1 MTRVLVCGSRD
12 YANVEHLRCV
22 LDAFHDTTP
31 ISLLI
36 EGEAPGADTLAR
48 EWAESRGIEV
58 EKYPAN
64 WRPVPGLVDRGAGPK
79 RNRQML
85 REGKPEHVIAFPK
98 GRLSDSTGTN
108 DMVTIARRAGVPVVV
123 IGVDNVGVNA

>member
-58 EKYPAN
+58 AKYPAQ
-64 WRPVPGLVDRGAGPK
+64 WGKYYPRARAGPI

-85 REGKPEHVIAFPK
+85 KEGQPEHVIAFPK
-98 GRLSDSTGTN
+98 GRLSDSQGTK
-108 DMVTIARRAGVPVVV
+108 DMVNIAQRAGVPTVI
-123 IGVDNVGVNA
+123 IGVDNIGVNA